1 MAVSRKK
8 SETQNISTRKLE
20 KKIMDSTGA
29 QCWCNFL
36 VVLELVSNSRD
47 LFFILAFLTDIVIV
61 SHLRLF
67 LHDIADKNASLAQ
80 DAHDH
85 RLCSGRVS

>member
-1 MAVSRKK
+1 
-8 SETQNISTRKLE
+8 
-20 KKIMDSTGA
+20 MDSTGA

-36 VVLELVSNSRD
+36 VVLELASNSRD

-67 LHDIADKNASLAQ
+67 LHDMADKNASLAQ
-80 DAHDH
+80 DAHDLQVVLQKSIM
-85 RLCSGRVS
+85 RFYLSCSLVTCC